1 MNINANMKSVHSI
14 TGIPGSKKKRLPKNS
29 GVFLLVSDS
38 HTLGFPNP
46 ERLRRSEVCRMD
58 IYHYED
64 IQRGYKGN
72 TLSHVAP
79 SERVCKCA
87 LSKTKGLTKVYS
99 ITSFL
104 ATQDMVL
111 YKK

>member
-58 IYHYED
+58 IYHIVYA
-64 IQRGYKGN
+64 
-72 TLSHVAP
+72 AP
-79 SERVCKCA
+79 CNFINSKCA
-87 LSKTKGLTKVYS
+87 ILHLAL
-99 ITSFL
+99 IFL
-104 ATQDMVL
+104 KDRQTYYV
-111 YKK
+111 

>member
-58 IYHYED
+58 IYH
-64 IQRGYKGN
+64 K
-72 TLSHVAP
+72 
-79 SERVCKCA
+79 
-87 LSKTKGLTKVYS
+87 
-99 ITSFL
+99 SFL
-104 ATQDMVL
+104 LSSLLRTKPRKKFFLGFVV
-111 YKK
+111 YKRPAFFKIKEYSM

>member
-58 IYHYED
+58 IYHY
-64 IQRGYKGN
+64 IFAVKFMQFTKQAVRPLKV
-72 TLSHVAP
+72 SKICIV
-79 SERVCKCA
+79 
-87 LSKTKGLTKVYS
+87 LSKYEIKY
-99 ITSFL
+99 
-104 ATQDMVL
+104 
-111 YKK
+111 

>member
-58 IYHYED
+58 IYH
-64 IQRGYKGN
+64 I
-72 TLSHVAP
+72 VAAP
-79 SERVCKCA
+79 FWQQE
-87 LSKTKGLTKVYS
+87 GGVYVSS
-99 ITSFL
+99 ILISFL
-104 ATQDMVL
+104 ISVIAGIVSYYICKWLDRN
-111 YKK
+111 K

>member
-1 MNINANMKSVHSI
+1 MKSVHSI

-58 IYHYED
+58 IYHML
-64 IQRGYKGN
+64 Q
-72 TLSHVAP
+72 
-79 SERVCKCA
+79 
-87 LSKTKGLTKVYS
+87 SKNEFY
-99 ITSFL
+99 
-104 ATQDMVL
+104 VL
-111 YKK
+111 YEFIEFYEIFVPTEKKIEKADGIIYLKN

>member
-58 IYHYED
+58 IYHVVY
-64 IQRGYKGN
+64 
-72 TLSHVAP
+72 A
-79 SERVCKCA
+79 A
-87 LSKTKGLTKVYS
+87 LCNFITAKVLL
-99 ITSFL
+99 FL
-104 ATQDMVL
+104 ISL
-111 YKK
+111 H

>member
-58 IYHYED
+58 IYHSPLYNLGACSCFLGFD
-64 IQRGYKGN
+64 KDN
-72 TLSHVAP
+72 S
-79 SERVCKCA
+79 
-87 LSKTKGLTKVYS
+87 
-99 ITSFL
+99 SFL
-104 ATQDMVL
+104 L
-111 YKK
+111 K